1 MRAVLCEAWGEPEV
15 LRLGEVETP
24 EPGPSEIRVAVH
36 AAGIN
41 FADILMVAGKYQE
54 KPAFPFTPG
63 MEAAGVVEAVGS
75 KVTRFAPGDRVLT
88 LPFSGAFAEAAL
100 AGEDSVFKIPDAMD
114 FVTAAGFAVTYGT
127 AQGALDW
134 RADLQPGELLLVH
147 GAAGG
152 AGLAAVEVGKAMGAT
167 VIATARGRER
177 LNVAQEHGADHGIDT
192 AAEDVR
198 VRVKEIAGEH
208 GKQGA
213 EVVFDPV
220 GGDLFE
226 ASLRAVAWG
235 ARLIVIGFAAGK
247 VQQIPANIL
256 LVKNVSAIGYYWG
269 SYRARA
275 PELVASGYAQLF
287 EWYAAG
293 KLRPHVSHRLDLAEA
308 GAALEL
314 LKSRKS
320 TGKVVLTTG
329 RGV

>member
-1 MRAVLCEAWGEPEV
+1 MRAVLCEAWGEPEG
-15 LRLGEVETP
+15 LRLGEIDVP
-24 EPGPSEIRVAVH
+24 PPGPGEVRVAVH
-36 AAGIN
+36 AAGVN

-54 KPAFPFTPG
+54 KPPFPFTPG
-63 MEAAGVVEAVGS
+63 LEAAGVVEAVGEG
-75 KVTRFAPGDRVLT
+75 VTRVAAGDRVLA
-88 LPFSGAFAEAAL
+88 LPRSGAFAEAAL
-100 AGEDSVFKIPDAMD
+100 ATEDSVFKIPDAMD

-134 RADLQPGELLLVH
+134 RADLQTGELLLVH

-167 VIATARGRER
+167 VIATARGAEK
-177 LNVAQEHGADHGIDT
+177 LAVAQAHGADHLIDT
-192 AAEDVR
+192 ASEDVR
-198 VRVKEIAGEH
+198 ARVREIAGAL
-208 GKQGA
+208 GKKGA

-220 GGDLFE
+220 GGALFE

-235 ARLIVIGFAAGK
+235 ARLIVIGFAAGE

-256 LVKNVSAIGYYWG
+256 LVKNVSAIGFYWG
-269 SYRARA
+269 SYRVHA

-287 EWYAAG
+287 DWYAAG
-293 KLRPHVSHRLDLAEA
+293 KLAPHVSHRLDLAEA

-329 RGV
+329 RT